1 MENIETAW
9 ERTDALQKKTQQK
22 CSQIFKT
29 KLWKKDLAFPR
40 RSDTKCGMKYSALT
54 PLAPS
59 PKSERLE
66 RVKKDQ
72 TYNLFL
78 YKKPQISYQFDRENV
93 TDFRQSDGSASLS
106 SLTRVTTS
114 QSLVLK
120 SVLRSSITLPCY
132 QFFYIISTNR
142 VPANMADKNDKKK
155 KKKRACIIALRNK
168 TVAHIFLPSFDNA
181 NGHLCEDDCWDPGIC

>member
-1 MENIETAW
+1 MK
-9 ERTDALQKKTQQK
+9 ERPSL
-22 CSQIFKT
+22 SQ
-29 KLWKKDLAFPR
+29 AFR
-40 RSDTKCGMKYSALT
+40 HQVRHEVLGVNATCAI
-54 PLAPS
+54 

-120 SVLRSSITLPCY
+120 SVLKSSITLPCY

-142 VPANMADKNDKKK
+142 VPANMADKNAKKK
-155 KKKRACIIALRNK
+155 KRKRACIIALRNK

-181 NGHLCEDDCWDPGIC
+181 NGHLCEDDC

>member
-1 MENIETAW
+1 MK
-9 ERTDALQKKTQQK
+9 ERPSL
-22 CSQIFKT
+22 SQ
-29 KLWKKDLAFPR
+29 AFR
-40 RSDTKCGMKYSALT
+40 HQVRHEVLGVNATCAI
-54 PLAPS
+54 

-106 SLTRVTTS
+106 SLTRVKTS

-120 SVLRSSITLPCY
+120 SVLKSSITLPCY

-155 KKKRACIIALRNK
+155 MTCTTFLCSIALRNK
-168 TVAHIFLPSFDNA
+168 TVGHSVLPSFDKA
-181 NGHLCEDDCWDPGIC
+181 NGHLCEDDC

>member
-1 MENIETAW
+1 MK
-9 ERTDALQKKTQQK
+9 ERPSL
-22 CSQIFKT
+22 SQ
-29 KLWKKDLAFPR
+29 AFR
-40 RSDTKCGMKYSALT
+40 HQVRHEVLGVNATCAI
-54 PLAPS
+54 

-106 SLTRVTTS
+106 SLTRVKTS

-120 SVLRSSITLPCY
+120 SVLKSSITLPCY

-142 VPANMADKNDKKK
+142 VLQIWQIKTTKKK
-155 KKKRACIIALRNK
+155 WHARLSFIALRNK
-168 TVAHIFLPSFDNA
+168 TVAHSVLPSFDKA

>member
-1 MENIETAW
+1 MK
-9 ERTDALQKKTQQK
+9 ERPSL
-22 CSQIFKT
+22 SQ
-29 KLWKKDLAFPR
+29 AFR
-40 RSDTKCGMKYSALT
+40 HQVRHEVLGVNATCAI
-54 PLAPS
+54 

-106 SLTRVTTS
+106 SLTRVKTS

-120 SVLRSSITLPCY
+120 SVLKSSITLPCY

-142 VPANMADKNDKKK
+142 VPANIADKNDKKNDMHDFPVHYCSQERNGSPQRSSIVRQC
-155 KKKRACIIALRNK
+155 KRTSL
-168 TVAHIFLPSFDNA
+168 
-181 NGHLCEDDCWDPGIC
+181 